1 MTPGSPSERGAP
13 RTIGLAVTAYVA
25 SVTAVGFGLTAVA
38 LRVEGLVVGPTLL
51 VLVLLAVLTWWSG
64 PVVLQGQVRL
74 TFSSIVLLSAMALLG
89 PAGAG
94 LVGIV
99 MGPLQRGRVPVRAR
113 IFNTGQS
120 ATLGVVGGTAYLL
133 AGGARDA
140 TELRGAVEILVHVG
154 LPLLVADIVQIAVN
168 LLLLAG
174 IVRVS
179 QGVPMR
185 VQIAGLARS
194 TGLAYIGYGV
204 VAFLL
209 VVLWQPAQ
217 LGFTAAALVLAP
229 LLVARWAYGQYAE
242 EVGAQ
247 ERALHVL
254 VAAVEA
260 KAPHLAGHS
269 ARVAELSERMAE
281 HLGLGPIAVADTR
294 VAGMLHDLGQTT
306 LPTRIVRGFGPEHAE
321 ELRTYPERGA
331 DLLREL
337 TFLSGSLRPIAQH
350 RHAVQSAGDDE
361 PDTLPARIVG
371 LADEFDLLTEVG
383 TPDGEVLTRAEAL
396 TMLRESGLAGPELLP
411 ALESALTRRSVAG
424 GEA

>member
-1 MTPGSPSERGAP
+1 MTAGSRPERRAP

-25 SVTAVGFGLTAVA
+25 GVTAVGFGLTAVT
-38 LRVEGLVVGPTLL
+38 LRVDGLVVGSTLL
-51 VLVLLAVLTWWSG
+51 VLVLLAGLTWWSG

-120 ATLGVVGGTAYLL
+120 ATLGVVGGTAYVL
-133 AGGARDA
+133 AGGVHDA
-140 TELRGAVEILVHVG
+140 NDLRGAGEILRYVG
-154 LPLLVADIVQIAVN
+154 LPILVADVVQIAVN

-185 VQIAGLARS
+185 VQIGGLARS
-194 TGLAYIGYGV
+194 TGLAYIGYGI

-209 VVLWQPAQ
+209 VVLWQPAG
-217 LGFTAAALVLAP
+217 LGPAAAALVLAP

-269 ARVAELSERMAE
+269 ARVAELSGWMAE
-281 HLGLGPIAVADTR
+281 HLGLGPTAVADTR

-306 LPTRIVRGFGPEHAE
+306 LPTSVVRGSGAEHVEALE
-321 ELRTYPERGA
+321 SYPERGA
-331 DLLREL
+331 DILREL
-337 TFLSGSLRPIAQH
+337 TFLSGSLQPIAQH
-350 RHAVQSAGDDE
+350 RSAVHTSTDE
-361 PDTLPARIVG
+361 GPDALPARIVG
-371 LADEFDLLTEVG
+371 VADEFDLLTEVG
-383 TPDGEVLTRAEAL
+383 TPDGELLTRREAL
-396 TMLRESGLAGPELLP
+396 TMLRQSGLADHELLP
-411 ALESALTRRSVAG
+411 ALESALSRRVVVG
-424 GEA
+424 GDA